1 MVTGWTHCSWPHV
14 QLTSSGA
21 SLSVCLVFP
30 EAPTPHLAHSPLSK
44 AKSGKVTRFFC
55 QSPQAL
61 PTNSYSLHP
70 APPAASS
77 KGIAQQG
84 SAPAC
89 PSPCLFGHQ
98 DGYRCSPETHMNAAV
113 TPMSK
118 GENAICVCKDI
129 PIVETTGRGALL
141 PPGEASTLLRS
152 LGMLVKPVGERLG
165 EMAL

>member
-1 MVTGWTHCSWPHV
+1 
-14 QLTSSGA
+14 
-21 SLSVCLVFP
+21 
-30 EAPTPHLAHSPLSK
+30 
-44 AKSGKVTRFFC
+44 
-55 QSPQAL
+55 
-61 PTNSYSLHP
+61 
-70 APPAASS
+70 
-77 KGIAQQG
+77 
-84 SAPAC
+84 
-89 PSPCLFGHQ
+89 
-98 DGYRCSPETHMNAAV
+98 MNAAV